1 MSDNLKIHDMIEHWI
16 DKLGLRGWT
25 ITTAAIS
32 KEAVTY
38 ADDVPIED
46 RYFVGVQVNEEKM
59 QAMIY
64 HDRSLTDN
72 YVVHELLHVK
82 YPDWTEN
89 QVNTETERLLNKR

>member
-1 MSDNLKIHDMIEHWI
+1 
-16 DKLGLRGWT
+16 
-25 ITTAAIS
+25 
-32 KEAVTY
+32 
-38 ADDVPIED
+38 
-46 RYFVGVQVNEEKM
+46 
-59 QAMIY
+59 MIY